1 MRRAMGTWGPGPFA
15 NDAAAEF
22 LDMLRAS
29 SARVV
34 TKVLR
39 EIAGAPA
46 GKYIDVDD
54 GGAGWAACEMVAL
67 AFGYGDDSGL
77 LDDRVLDLA
86 GKLRPNE
93 EHRLLALEVLQRI
106 ADRDHS
112 ELSGLW
118 HEGDD
123 GAKFDTALEHLR
135 VRLQAASQGAR
146 QLSKPRP
153 GDVIALPDA
162 PSTARLI
169 VVQVVGSGEVAVFE
183 GTCADDKAAID
194 CVRGRSAR
202 RVPVSVNNL
211 VRRGRVLGNV
221 PLRKDLRGKRLY
233 AGESGAIERYI
244 LMTASAGGIR
254 QVPYEEAREYDE
266 HRHYDKDA
274 ICAIALGT
282 QQVARVRSPDEREAA
297 LRVRNA
303 EKWATRR
310 HITTPGPFGDVV
322 FLTGLL
328 QWIEQYGIDNAVK
341 RQHDVA
347 IGMQG
352 YGRPKE
358 DSERYSYAFAGLVAI
373 WRGTWLRDMWPA
385 ELAGRLPSR
394 PNDELMT
401 QALNAARLLAGRV
414 LTRDAELRLIWDDA
428 PDNGAAL
435 RKLIASLQQALAE

>member
-1 MRRAMGTWGPGPFA
+1 MRSAMGTWGPGPFA

-54 GGAGWAACEMVAL
+54 GGAGWAACEIVAL
-67 AFGYGDDSGL
+67 AFGYGDDSEL
-77 LDDRVLDLA
+77 LDDHVLDLA

-118 HEGDD
+118 HEGGD
-123 GAKFDTALEHLR
+123 GAKFDMALEHLR
-135 VRLQAASQGAR
+135 IRLQAASQGAR

-169 VVQVVGSGEVAVFE
+169 VVQVVGSGEAAVFE

-202 RVPVSVNNL
+202 RVPVSVNKL

-233 AGESGAIERYI
+233 AGEAGAIEQYI

-322 FLTGLL
+322 FLRGLL

-352 YGRPKE
+352 YGRPNE
-358 DSERYSYAFAGLVAI
+358 NSERYSYAFAGLVAI
-373 WRGTWLRDMWPA
+373 WRGTWPRDMWPA

>member
-1 MRRAMGTWGPGPFA
+1 MGTWGPGPFA

-29 SARVV
+29 SARVL

-67 AFGYGDDSGL
+67 AFGYGDDSEL
-77 LDDRVLDLA
+77 LDDHVLDHA

-93 EHRLLALEVLQRI
+93 ELRLLALEVLQRI
-106 ADRDHS
+106 ADREHS

-118 HEGDD
+118 HEGGD

-146 QLSKPRP
+146 QLPKPRP

-202 RVPVSVNNL
+202 RVPVSVNKL
-211 VRRGRVLGNV
+211 VRRARVLGNV

-233 AGESGAIERYI
+233 AREAGAIEQYI
-244 LMTASAGGIR
+244 LMTASAGGVR

-282 QQVARVRSPDEREAA
+282 QQVARVRSPDERETA
-297 LRVRNA
+297 LRVQNA

-322 FLTGLL
+322 LLGGLL

-352 YGRPKE
+352 YGRPNE
-358 DSERYSYAFAGLVAI
+358 NSERYSYAFAGLVAI
-373 WRGTWLRDMWPA
+373 WRGTWPRDMWPA
-385 ELAGRLPSR
+385 ELAGRLPS
-394 PNDELMT
+394 PPSDELMT
-401 QALNAARLLAGRV
+401 QALDAARLLAGLV
-414 LTRDAELRLIWDDA
+414 LTRDAELKLIWDDA

-435 RKLIASLQQALAE
+435 RKLIASLQKALAE

>member
-1 MRRAMGTWGPGPFA
+1 MGTWGPGPFA
-15 NDAAAEF
+15 NDAAADF

-29 SARVV
+29 SARAVA
-34 TKVLR
+34 KVLR

-54 GGAGWAACEMVAL
+54 GGAGWAACEIIAL
-67 AFGYGDDSGL
+67 AFGYGDDAEL
-77 LDDRVLDLA
+77 LEDHVLDLV

-93 EHRLLALEVLQRI
+93 EHRLLALDVLPRI
-106 ADRDHS
+106 ADREHS
-112 ELSGLW
+112 ELAALW
-118 HEGDD
+118 HEGSD
-123 GAKFDTALEHLR
+123 GAAFDAALEHLR

-146 QLSKPRP
+146 QLSKPKP

-183 GTCADDKAAID
+183 GTCADDRAAID
-194 CVRGRSAR
+194 CVRDRSAR
-202 RVPVSVNNL
+202 RVPASVNKL
-211 VRRGRVLGNV
+211 VHRGRVLGNV
-221 PLRKDLRGKRLY
+221 PLRKDLKGKRMY
-233 AGESGAIERYI
+233 AREAGAIEQYV
-244 LMTASAGGIR
+244 LMTASAGGTR
-254 QVPYEEAREYDE
+254 QVPYEEAREHDE

-282 QQVARVRSPDEREAA
+282 QPIARVRSPDEREAA

-310 HITTPGPFGDVV
+310 HVTTPGPFGDVV
-322 FLTGLL
+322 LLEGLL
-328 QWIEQYGIDNAVK
+328 RWIEQYGIDNAVK

-347 IGMQG
+347 IGTQG
-352 YGRPKE
+352 YGRPNE

-373 WRGTWLRDMWPA
+373 WRGTWPLDMWPA
-385 ELAGRLPSR
+385 ELAGRLPSP
-394 PNDELMT
+394 PNGELMA
-401 QALNAARLLAGRV
+401 QALNAARVLAGGV

-428 PDNGAAL
+428 PDGGAAL

>member
-1 MRRAMGTWGPGPFA
+1 
-15 NDAAAEF
+15 
-22 LDMLRAS
+22 
-29 SARVV
+29 
-34 TKVLR
+34 
-39 EIAGAPA
+39 
-46 GKYIDVDD
+46 
-54 GGAGWAACEMVAL
+54 
-67 AFGYGDDSGL
+67 
-77 LDDRVLDLA
+77 
-86 GKLRPNE
+86 
-93 EHRLLALEVLQRI
+93 
-106 ADRDHS
+106 
-112 ELSGLW
+112 
-118 HEGDD
+118 
-123 GAKFDTALEHLR
+123 
-135 VRLQAASQGAR
+135 
-146 QLSKPRP
+146 
-153 GDVIALPDA
+153 VIALPDA
-162 PSTARLI
+162 PSTAGLI

-194 CVRGRSAR
+194 CVRDRSAR
-202 RVPVSVNNL
+202 RIPVSVNKL

-221 PLRKDLRGKRLY
+221 PLRKDLKGKRMY
-233 AGESGAIERYI
+233 AVEAGAIEQYV
-244 LMTASAGGIR
+244 LMTASAGGTR

-282 QQVARVRSPDEREAA
+282 QQVARVRSPDAREAA

-310 HITTPGPFGDVV
+310 HITSPGPFGDVV
-322 FLTGLL
+322 LLGGVL

-352 YGRPKE
+352 YGRPNE

-373 WRGTWLRDMWPA
+373 WRGTWPLDMWPA
-385 ELAGRLPSR
+385 ELAGRLPAP

-401 QALNAARLLAGRV
+401 QALNAARVLAGRV

-428 PDNGAAL
+428 PDDGAAL

>member
-15 NDAAAEF
+15 NDAAVEF
-22 LDMLRAS
+22 LDMLRAP

-39 EIAGAPA
+39 ELAGAPA

-67 AFGYGDDSGL
+67 AFGYGDDAEL
-77 LDDRVLDLA
+77 LDDHILDLA
-86 GKLRPNE
+86 GKIRPNE
-93 EHRLLALEVLQRI
+93 EHRLLALEVLRRI

-112 ELSGLW
+112 ELAGLW
-118 HEGDD
+118 HEGSD

-146 QLSKPRP
+146 QLSKPKP
-153 GDVIALPDA
+153 GDVIALPHA
-162 PSTARLI
+162 PSTAQLI

-183 GTCADDKAAID
+183 GTCVDDRAAID
-194 CVRGRSAR
+194 CVRSRSAR
-202 RVPVSVNNL
+202 RVPVSVNKL
-211 VRRGRVLGNV
+211 VRRGRVVGNV
-221 PLRKDLRGKRLY
+221 PLRKDLRGKRMY
-233 AGESGAIERYI
+233 AGEAGAIEQYV

-254 QVPYEEAREYDE
+254 QVSYEEAREYDE

-274 ICAIALGT
+274 ICAVALGT
-282 QQVARVRSPDEREAA
+282 QQVARVRSPNEREAA
-297 LRVRNA
+297 LRARNA

-310 HITTPGPFGDVV
+310 HVTTPGPFGDVV
-322 FLTGLL
+322 FLGRLL
-328 QWIEQYGIDNAVK
+328 QWIEQYGIDNAVQ

-352 YGRPKE
+352 YGRPNE
-358 DSERYSYAFAGLVAI
+358 ESERYSYAFAGLVAI
-373 WRGTWLRDMWPA
+373 WRGTWPRDMWPA
-385 ELAGRLPSR
+385 ELAGRLPSP

-401 QALNAARLLAGRV
+401 QALNAARVLAGRV

-435 RKLIASLQQALAE
+435 RKFVSSLQQALAE

>member
-67 AFGYGDDSGL
+67 AFGYGDDSEL
-77 LDDRVLDLA
+77 LDDHVLDLA

-118 HEGDD
+118 HEGGD

-202 RVPVSVNNL
+202 RVPVSVNKL

-233 AGESGAIERYI
+233 AGEAGAIEQYI

-322 FLTGLL
+322 FLRGLL

-352 YGRPKE
+352 YGRPNE
-358 DSERYSYAFAGLVAI
+358 NSERYSYAFAGLVAI
-373 WRGTWLRDMWPA
+373 WRGTWPRDMWPA

>member
-1 MRRAMGTWGPGPFA
+1 MGTWGPGPFA

-29 SARVV
+29 SARVISN
-34 TKVLR
+34 VLSK
-39 EIAGAPA
+39 IAGAPA

-67 AFGYGDDSGL
+67 AFGYGDDAEL
-77 LDDRVLDLA
+77 LDDHVLDLA

-93 EHRLLALEVLQRI
+93 QHRLLALAVLYRI

-112 ELSGLW
+112 ELAGLW
-118 HEGDD
+118 HEGSG
-123 GAKFDTALEHLR
+123 GANFDMALEHLR
-135 VRLQAASQGAR
+135 VRLQAAGQGAR

-162 PSTARLI
+162 RSSARLI
-169 VVQVVGSGEVAVFE
+169 VVQVVGPGEVAVFE
-183 GTCADDKAAID
+183 GTCANDKAAID
-194 CVRGRSAR
+194 CVTDRSAR
-202 RVPVSVNNL
+202 RIPVLVNKL

-221 PLRKDLRGKRLY
+221 PLRKDLKGKRMY
-233 AGESGAIERYI
+233 AGEAGAIDQYV
-244 LMTASAGGIR
+244 LMTASAGGTR
-254 QVPYEEAREYDE
+254 QVPYEEARDHDE

-310 HITTPGPFGDVV
+310 QITTPGPFGDVV
-322 FLTGLL
+322 LLEGLL
-328 QWIEQYGIDNAVK
+328 QWLEQYGIDNAVK
-341 RQHDVA
+341 RQNDVA

-352 YGRPKE
+352 YGRPNE

-373 WRGTWLRDMWPA
+373 WRGTWPRDMWPA
-385 ELAGRLPSR
+385 ELAGRLPSL
-394 PNDELMT
+394 PNDALMT
-401 QALNAARLLAGRV
+401 QALNAARILAGRV

-428 PDNGAAL
+428 PDKGAAL

>member
-1 MRRAMGTWGPGPFA
+1 MRSAMGTLGPGPFA

-67 AFGYGDDSGL
+67 AFGYGDDSEL
-77 LDDRVLDLA
+77 LDDHVLDIA

-106 ADRDHS
+106 ADRYHS
-112 ELSGLW
+112 ELSGVW
-118 HEGDD
+118 HEGGD

-169 VVQVVGSGEVAVFE
+169 VVQVVGSGEVAVFD

-202 RVPVSVNNL
+202 RVPVSVNKL

-233 AGESGAIERYI
+233 AGEAGAIEQYI

-282 QQVARVRSPDEREAA
+282 QQVARVR
-297 LRVRNA
+297 
-303 EKWATRR
+303 
-310 HITTPGPFGDVV
+310 
-322 FLTGLL
+322 
-328 QWIEQYGIDNAVK
+328 
-341 RQHDVA
+341 
-347 IGMQG
+347 
-352 YGRPKE
+352 
-358 DSERYSYAFAGLVAI
+358 
-373 WRGTWLRDMWPA
+373 
-385 ELAGRLPSR
+385 
-394 PNDELMT
+394 
-401 QALNAARLLAGRV
+401 
-414 LTRDAELRLIWDDA
+414 
-428 PDNGAAL
+428 
-435 RKLIASLQQALAE
+435 

>member
-1 MRRAMGTWGPGPFA
+1 MGTWGPGPFA
-15 NDAAAEF
+15 NDAAADF
-22 LDMLRAS
+22 LDTLRTS

-46 GKYIDVDD
+46 GKYIDVDV
-54 GGAGWAACEMVAL
+54 GGAGWAACEIVAL
-67 AFGYGDDSGL
+67 AFGYGDAPEL
-77 LDDRVLDLA
+77 LEDHVLDLA
-86 GKLRPNE
+86 GKLRPSE
-93 EHRLLALEVLQRI
+93 EHRLLALDVLQRI

-112 ELSGLW
+112 ELAGLW
-118 HEGDD
+118 HEGSD
-123 GAKFDTALEHLR
+123 GTKFDTALEQLR
-135 VRLQAASQGAR
+135 VRLLAASEGAR

-194 CVRGRSAR
+194 CVRDRSAR
-202 RVPVSVNNL
+202 CVPVSVNKL

-221 PLRKDLRGKRLY
+221 PLRKDLKGKRMY
-233 AGESGAIERYI
+233 AVEAGAIEQYV
-244 LMTASAGGIR
+244 LMTASAGGTR

-266 HRHYDKDA
+266 HRHHDKDA

-282 QQVARVRSPDEREAA
+282 QQVARVRSPDEREAT
-297 LRVRNA
+297 LRARNA
-303 EKWATRR
+303 EKWAARR
-310 HITTPGPFGDVV
+310 HITSPGPFGDVV
-322 FLTGLL
+322 LLEGLL
-328 QWIEQYGIDNAVK
+328 GWIEQYGIDNAVK

-352 YGRPKE
+352 YGRPNE

-373 WRGTWLRDMWPA
+373 WRGTWPRDMWPA
-385 ELAGRLPSR
+385 ELAGRLPSP
-394 PNDELMT
+394 PNDGLMT
-401 QALNAARLLAGRV
+401 QALIAAHVLAGRV

>member
-67 AFGYGDDSGL
+67 AFGYGDDSEL
-77 LDDRVLDLA
+77 LDDHVLDLA

-118 HEGDD
+118 HEGGD
-123 GAKFDTALEHLR
+123 GATFDTALEHLR

-202 RVPVSVNNL
+202 RVPVSVNKL

-233 AGESGAIERYI
+233 AGEAGAIEQYI

-274 ICAIALGT
+274 ICAIAVGT

-297 LRVRNA
+297 LRLRNA

-322 FLTGLL
+322 FLRGLL

-352 YGRPKE
+352 YGRPNE
-358 DSERYSYAFAGLVAI
+358 NSERYSYAFAGLVAI
-373 WRGTWLRDMWPA
+373 WRGTWPRDMWPA

>member
-1 MRRAMGTWGPGPFA
+1 MGTWGPGPFA
-15 NDAAAEF
+15 NDAAADF
-22 LDMLRAS
+22 LDMLRTS
-29 SARVV
+29 SARAV

-39 EIAGAPA
+39 EIAAVPA

-54 GGAGWAACEMVAL
+54 GGAGWAACEIVAL
-67 AFGYGDDSGL
+67 AFGYGDDAEL
-77 LDDRVLDLA
+77 LEDHVLDLA

-93 EHRLLALEVLQRI
+93 EHRLLALDVLQRI
-106 ADRDHS
+106 ADCDHS
-112 ELSGLW
+112 ELAGLW
-118 HEGDD
+118 HEGSD

-135 VRLQAASQGAR
+135 VRLLAASEGAR
-146 QLSKPRP
+146 QLSKPKP

-162 PSTARLI
+162 PSTAGLI

-194 CVRGRSAR
+194 CVRDRSAR
-202 RVPVSVNNL
+202 RIPVSVNKL

-221 PLRKDLRGKRLY
+221 PLRKDLKGKRMY
-233 AGESGAIERYI
+233 AVEAGAIEQYV
-244 LMTASAGGIR
+244 LMTASAGGTR

-282 QQVARVRSPDEREAA
+282 QQVARVRSPDAREAA

-310 HITTPGPFGDVV
+310 HITSPGPFGDVV
-322 FLTGLL
+322 LLGGVL

-352 YGRPKE
+352 YGRPNE

-373 WRGTWLRDMWPA
+373 WRGTWPLDLWPA
-385 ELAGRLPSR
+385 ELAGRLPSP

-401 QALNAARLLAGRV
+401 QALNAARVLAGRV

-428 PDNGAAL
+428 PNDGAAL

>member
-1 MRRAMGTWGPGPFA
+1 MGTWGPGPFA

-39 EIAGAPA
+39 EIAGVPA

-67 AFGYGDDSGL
+67 AFGYGDDSEL
-77 LDDRVLDLA
+77 LDDHVLDLA

-118 HEGDD
+118 HEGGD
-123 GAKFDTALEHLR
+123 GATFDTALEHLR

-202 RVPVSVNNL
+202 RVPVSVNKL
-211 VRRGRVLGNV
+211 VRRGRVLGNIR
-221 PLRKDLRGKRLY
+221 LRKDLRGKRLY
-233 AGESGAIERYI
+233 AGEAGAIEQYI

-274 ICAIALGT
+274 ICAIAVGT

-297 LRVRNA
+297 LRLRNA

-322 FLTGLL
+322 FLRGLL

-352 YGRPKE
+352 YGRPNE
-358 DSERYSYAFAGLVAI
+358 NSERYSYAFAGLVAI
-373 WRGTWLRDMWPA
+373 WRGTWPRDMWPA

>member
-15 NDAAAEF
+15 NDAAADF
-22 LDMLRAS
+22 LDMLRTS

-34 TKVLR
+34 TKFLR
-39 EIAGAPA
+39 EIAAVPA

-54 GGAGWAACEMVAL
+54 GGAGWAACEIVAL
-67 AFGYGDDSGL
+67 AFGYGDDAEL
-77 LDDRVLDLA
+77 LEDRVLDLA
-86 GKLRPNE
+86 GKLRPNQ
-93 EHRLLALEVLQRI
+93 EHRLLALDVLQRI

-112 ELSGLW
+112 ELAGLW
-118 HEGDD
+118 HEGSD
-123 GAKFDTALEHLR
+123 GSKFDTALEHLR
-135 VRLQAASQGAR
+135 VRLLAASQGAR
-146 QLSKPRP
+146 QLSKPKP

-162 PSTARLI
+162 SSTARLI

-183 GTCADDKAAID
+183 GTCADDQAAID
-194 CVRGRSAR
+194 CVRDRSAR
-202 RVPVSVNNL
+202 RIPVSVSKL

-221 PLRKDLRGKRLY
+221 PLRKDLKGKRMY
-233 AGESGAIERYI
+233 AAEAGAIEQYV
-244 LMTASAGGIR
+244 LMTASAGGTR

-266 HRHYDKDA
+266 HRHYDTDA

-282 QQVARVRSPDEREAA
+282 RQVARVRSPDQREAA

-303 EKWATRR
+303 EKWAARR

-322 FLTGLL
+322 LLGGLL
-328 QWIEQYGIDNAVK
+328 RWIEQSGIDNAVK

-352 YGRPKE
+352 YGRPNE

-373 WRGTWLRDMWPA
+373 WRGTWPPDMWPA
-385 ELAGRLPSR
+385 ELAGRLPSP
-394 PNDELMT
+394 PNDALMT
-401 QALNAARLLAGRV
+401 QALHAARVLAGRV

-428 PDNGAAL
+428 PDDGAAL

>member
-1 MRRAMGTWGPGPFA
+1 MGTWGPGPFA
-15 NDAAAEF
+15 NDAAADF
-22 LDMLRAS
+22 LDMLRTS
-29 SARVV
+29 SARAV

-39 EIAGAPA
+39 EIAAVPA

-54 GGAGWAACEMVAL
+54 GGAGWAACEIVAL
-67 AFGYGDDSGL
+67 AFGYGDDAEL
-77 LDDRVLDLA
+77 LEDHVLDLA

-93 EHRLLALEVLQRI
+93 EHRLLALDVLQRI
-106 ADRDHS
+106 ADCDHS
-112 ELSGLW
+112 ELAGLW
-118 HEGDD
+118 HEGSD

-135 VRLQAASQGAR
+135 VRLLAASEGAR
-146 QLSKPRP
+146 QLSKPKP

-162 PSTARLI
+162 PSTAGLI

-194 CVRGRSAR
+194 CVRDRSAR
-202 RVPVSVNNL
+202 RIPVSVNKL

-221 PLRKDLRGKRLY
+221 PLRKDLKGKRMY
-233 AGESGAIERYI
+233 AVEAGAIEQYV
-244 LMTASAGGIR
+244 LMAASAGGTR

-282 QQVARVRSPDEREAA
+282 QQVARVRSPDAREAA

-310 HITTPGPFGDVV
+310 HITSPGPFGDVV
-322 FLTGLL
+322 LLRGVL

-352 YGRPKE
+352 YGRPNE

-373 WRGTWLRDMWPA
+373 WRGTWPLDLWPA
-385 ELAGRLPSR
+385 ELAGRLPSP

-401 QALNAARLLAGRV
+401 QALNAARVLAGRV

-428 PDNGAAL
+428 PNDGAAL

>member
-1 MRRAMGTWGPGPFA
+1 MGTWGPGPFA
-15 NDAAAEF
+15 NDAAADF
-22 LDMLRAS
+22 LDTLRTS
-29 SARVV
+29 SAQVV
-34 TKVLR
+34 AKVLR

-54 GGAGWAACEMVAL
+54 GGAGWAACEIVAL
-67 AFGYGDDSGL
+67 AFGYGDDPEL
-77 LDDRVLDLA
+77 LEDRVLDLA
-86 GKLRPNE
+86 GKLGPNE
-93 EHRLLALEVLQRI
+93 QHRLLALDVLRRI

-112 ELSGLW
+112 ELAGLW
-118 HEGDD
+118 HEGSD
-123 GAKFDTALEHLR
+123 GAKFDAGLEQLR
-135 VRLQAASQGAR
+135 VRLLAASQGAR

-194 CVRGRSAR
+194 CVRDRSAR
-202 RVPVSVNNL
+202 RVPVSVNKL
-211 VRRGRVLGNV
+211 VRRGRMLGNV
-221 PLRKDLRGKRLY
+221 PLRKDLKEKRMY
-233 AGESGAIERYI
+233 AVEAGAIEQYV
-244 LMTASAGGIR
+244 LMTASAGGAR
-254 QVPYEEAREYDE
+254 QVPYEEAREYDA

-282 QQVARVRSPDEREAA
+282 QQVARVRSPNEREAT
-297 LRVRNA
+297 LRVQNA
-303 EKWATRR
+303 EKWAARR
-310 HITTPGPFGDVV
+310 QITTPGPFGDVV
-322 FLTGLL
+322 LLEGLL
-328 QWIEQYGIDNAVK
+328 RWVEQYGIDNAVK

-352 YGRPKE
+352 YGRPNE
-358 DSERYSYAFAGLVAI
+358 DSERYPYAFAGLVAI
-373 WRGTWLRDMWPA
+373 WRGTWPLDMWPA
-385 ELAGRLPSR
+385 ELAGCLPLP
-394 PNDELMT
+394 PNDQLMA
-401 QALNAARLLAGRV
+401 QALNAARVLAGRV